1 MRTLFITQLIVLLSM
16 ASCKTQHNI
25 LSEGSIDS
33 LQLSEEQLEK
43 VSHENQFTLD
53 FFRISQQD
61 AKSAE
66 NIFLSPLSA
75 SMVLSM
81 TASGAQGTTLQEMQ
95 KALGY
100 GNMDQ
105 AQVNSYYQTLIS
117 SLGKLS
123 DNTQIEL
130 ANSLW
135 YDKNFKVKKSFK
147 DTSKQYYL
155 ADATALD
162 FNSPEAKNEINSWVE
177 RSTHGKITEMIDDIP
192 AQTSMYLIN
201 ALYFK
206 GMWSEPFKEQDTRAG
221 VFHLQNKQT
230 VQADF
235 MNITHDFK
243 YYQDQKAQIL
253 EMPYGKGSFSMVF
266 MLPNEGSSPQDLLQ
280 GMDSASLEETFSAL
294 HKRKLAVSVPKFKF
308 SYQKELI
315 ELLKSIGMQEAFSPN
330 ADFSNL
336 SDDSRTYI
344 DEVLQK
350 AFVEVNEEGT
360 EAAAATSV
368 GIALTS
374 MPMIEKVELNRPF
387 IFMIKE
393 NSSNLILFMG
403 TLADPTQK

>member
-1 MRTLFITQLIVLLSM
+1 M

-43 VSHENQFTLD
+43 VSHENQFTLY
-53 FFRISQQD
+53 FSRISQQD

-235 MNITHDFK
+235 MNITHDFQ

-253 EMPYGKGSFSMVF
+253 EMPYGKGNFSMVF

-280 GMDSASLEETFSAL
+280 EMDGSFLKETFTAL
-294 HKRKLAVSVPKFKF
+294 NKRKLAVSVPKFKF
-308 SYQKELI
+308 SYQKELN
-315 ELLKSIGMQEAFSPN
+315 ELLKSLGMQEAFSPS
-330 ADFSNL
+330 ADFSKL

-374 MPMIEKVELNRPF
+374 MPVIEKVELNRPF

-403 TLADPTQK
+403 TLADPTQE

>member
-16 ASCKTQHNI
+16 ASCKTQHNT
-25 LSEGSIDS
+25 LSKDGIDS
-33 LQLSEEQLEK
+33 LRLSDKQLKK
-43 VSHENQFTLD
+43 VALENQFTLD

-61 AKSAE
+61 AKSSE

-81 TASGAQGTTLQEMQ
+81 TASGAEGSTLQEMQ

-105 AQVNSYYQTLIS
+105 DQVNSYYQTLIS
-117 SLGKLS
+117 SLGKLN

-162 FNSPEAKNEINSWVE
+162 FNSPSAKNEINSWVE

-206 GMWSEPFKEQDTRAG
+206 GMWSEPFKEQDTRAAD
-221 VFHLQNKQT
+221 FHLHDKQT

-235 MNITHDFK
+235 MNITHDFQ

-253 EMPYGKGSFSMVF
+253 EMPYGKGNFSMVF

-280 GMDSASLEETFSAL
+280 EMDGSFLKETFTAL
-294 HKRKLAVSVPKFKF
+294 NKRKLAVSVPKFKF
-308 SYQKELI
+308 SYQKELN
-315 ELLKSIGMQEAFSPN
+315 ELLKSLGMQEAFSPS
-330 ADFSNL
+330 ADFSKL

-374 MPMIEKVELNRPF
+374 MPVIEKVELNRPF

-403 TLADPTQK
+403 TLADPTQE